1 MKSNME
7 LKRFLDAQNQVYL
20 KALSEIKEGKKNSHW
35 MWYIFPQI
43 KGLGS
48 SDTAKFYGISD
59 LQEAASYLA
68 HPILGKHLIEISTA
82 VLQLDGK
89 TASEIFGTPDDL
101 KLRSCMTL
109 FANVQNTDPVFTK
122 VLDKYF
128 HGLQDESTLQLLLKQ
143 KLTDDAV

>member
-1 MKSNME
+1 MESNME

-89 TASEIFGTPDDL
+89 TASEIVGTPDDL

-109 FANVQNTDPVFTK
+109 FANVQNTDPVFTIIFQESPHR
-122 VLDKYF
+122 L
-128 HGLQDESTLQLLLKQ
+128 GL
-143 KLTDDAV
+143 